1 MAPTSLVA
9 VIDAEGVAPNEV
21 LGELPK
27 ERELDLK
34 RDLVLF
40 FSFLF
45 FGAPLYIMMGL
56 CYELLP

>member
-9 VIDAEGVAPNEV
+9 VIVAEGVAPNEV

-45 FGAPLYIMMGL
+45 FSSLFWLSMQWETP
-56 CYELLP
+56 